1 MLLDEALAIVQEL
14 AREIAV
20 TPEQQAAINKIAELQ
35 DKLDFTRLT
44 GKWVNVYE
52 PPYDHDA
59 KITWSYYIKYV
70 EQEW

>member
-14 AREIAV
+14 ARQVAV

-35 DKLDFTRLT
+35 DKLDQTRNT

-52 PPYDHDA
+52 PYDHDA
-59 KITWSYYIKYV
+59 KITWSYYIKYI
-70 EQEW
+70 EREW